1 MKRNIGLE
9 DDSELEEVE
18 GWKGDGGKGAAGESA
33 AGNGAG
39 SEAEGRPMEAVKGPG
54 PV

>member
-1 MKRNIGLE
+1 MKRDHGLE
-9 DDSELEEVE
+9 DESELEDVE
-18 GWKGDGGKGAAGESA
+18 GWKGNAGKGTAGESA

-39 SEAEGRPMEAVKGPG
+39 SEAEGRPVEAVKGPG